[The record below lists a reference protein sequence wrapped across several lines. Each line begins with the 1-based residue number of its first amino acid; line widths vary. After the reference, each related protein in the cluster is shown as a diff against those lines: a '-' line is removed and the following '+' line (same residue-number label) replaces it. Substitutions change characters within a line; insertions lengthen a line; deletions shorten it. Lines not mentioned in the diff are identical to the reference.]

1 MRYQVTFRKRF
12 DTNGVGSDLPQT
24 LLDLPDGVILDSEV
38 IQETEPDSIAVDDE
52 MGEDD
57 LTPFGHEIWEYVVAD
72 ARKDEFVA
80 AMKESG
86 VVLEFDEIED
96 EDDGIDK
103 DKLNDVYKE
112 ADESVAAGGNKPE
125 SELE

>member
-12 DTNGVGSDLPQT
+12 DANGVGSDLPDT

-38 IQETEPDSIAVDDE
+38 VQETEPDSISVDDE

-57 LTPFGHEIWEYVVAD
+57 LTPFGNEIWEYVVAD
-72 ARKDEFVA
+72 GRKDEFVA
-80 AMKESG
+80 ALKESG

-96 EDDGIDK
+96 EDDGIDR
-103 DKLNDVYKE
+103 DKLNDVAKE
-112 ADESVAAGGNKPE
+112 ADAAIKAGGHKPE